1 MPRLQ
6 TVTNLGPS
14 PTVRVYACELKK
26 LELVGTYELILNFK
40 IDVQ

>member
-14 PTVRVYACELKK
+14 PTVRYACELKK